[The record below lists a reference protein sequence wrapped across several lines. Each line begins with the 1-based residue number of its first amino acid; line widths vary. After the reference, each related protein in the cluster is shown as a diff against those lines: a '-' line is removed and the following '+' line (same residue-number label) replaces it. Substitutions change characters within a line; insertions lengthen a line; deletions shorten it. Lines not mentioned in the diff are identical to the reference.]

1 MHNIIYTVISIEMYI
16 LFHNSV
22 HDHLLLG
29 SDNSNTNDSNNSNS
43 NGSPDVPGINYAY
56 QITKNHKKHTII

>member
-1 MHNIIYTVISIEMYI
+1 MYI

-43 NGSPDVPGINYAY
+43 NGSTDVPGINYAY

>member
-1 MHNIIYTVISIEMYI
+1 MYI
-16 LFHNSV
+16 LFHNSRSV
-22 HDHLLLG
+22 YDHLLLG
-29 SDNSNTNDSNNSNS
+29 SDNSNS